1 MRLFE
6 RQDKAGKEM
15 YKAVRDLMTEIGK
28 DVAAKKVANVRDK
41 FVNSAQL
48 FATILGIPKTD
59 EQYLSSM
66 LTLADM
72 FINRNRTILQTTT
85 KKKQYIQKLI
95 RSLLNDD
102 SIQMPKN
109 VGVELRTILNAMLT

>member
-1 MRLFE
+1 
-6 RQDKAGKEM
+6 M
-15 YKAVRDLMTEIGK
+15 YKAVQNLMTEIGK

-66 LTLADM
+66 VTLGDM

>member
-15 YKAVRDLMTEIGK
+15 YKAVQNLMTEIGK

-66 LTLADM
+66 VTLGDM